1 MKVLKRHLVVD
12 KFIVEDCLSSLE
24 GPFKEAMHK
33 GRKLVAIPHT
43 LGNVKRLKKHEIMAP
58 SPVATEYDWPGLL
71 HPTPQQVDTVE
82 MMTLNDRMF
91 VNNSMGTG
99 KTISSLWAAD
109 YLMKKGVIKRCLI
122 VAPLS
127 TLRFTWDKAIFDN
140 FLNRSAAV
148 LDGPRAR
155 RIKKLREEHDFYI
168 INPEGLHILV
178 DELSLRH
185 DINHVIVDELAMFRE
200 AKERKLNLNAI
211 LNRKIIRTAWGMT
224 GEPTPNAPTD
234 AYWQIR
240 LIRPDLYGA
249 IGGWRRFRDDTMV
262 QVPNSI
268 WKWVPRDNASNHVF
282 RFMQPSVRYS
292 LEDCATLP
300 PILYQYRS
308 VDMSTEQA
316 DHYAQLIEH
325 SKTVVTGDLVTAVN
339 AGVLLSKLVQVSCGA
354 VYSTEGKAT
363 FIPATKRLAVLKEI
377 IDGAQKKVIVFAPYR
392 AVLRMIEGFLI
403 KTYGSDRVAYIDGSI
418 SKGDRFEIMKKFQE
432 QKTLKVLVAHP
443 KPISHGV
450 TLTAADTNVWYAPI
464 TSNDIYSQAN
474 GRIYRISQDS
484 KTNVINLFASKA
496 EEKIYKGL
504 ISKKENQDILL
515 ELIREYT
522 HD

>member
-1 MKVLKRHLVVD
+1 
-12 KFIVEDCLSSLE
+12 
-24 GPFKEAMHK
+24 
-33 GRKLVAIPHT
+33 
-43 LGNVKRLKKHEIMAP
+43 
-58 SPVATEYDWPGLL
+58 
-71 HPTPQQVDTVE
+71 
-82 MMTLNDRMF
+82 
-91 VNNSMGTG
+91 
-99 KTISSLWAAD
+99 
-109 YLMKKGVIKRCLI
+109 
-122 VAPLS
+122 
-127 TLRFTWDKAIFDN
+127 
-140 FLNRSAAV
+140 
-148 LDGPRAR
+148 
-155 RIKKLREEHDFYI
+155 
-168 INPEGLHILV
+168 
-178 DELSLRH
+178 
-185 DINHVIVDELAMFRE
+185 
-200 AKERKLNLNAI
+200 
-211 LNRKIIRTAWGMT
+211 
-224 GEPTPNAPTD
+224 
-234 AYWQIR
+234 
-240 LIRPDLYGA
+240 
-249 IGGWRRFRDDTMV
+249 
-262 QVPNSI
+262 
-268 WKWVPRDNASNHVF
+268 
-282 RFMQPSVRYS
+282 
-292 LEDCATLP
+292 
-300 PILYQYRS
+300 
-308 VDMSTEQA
+308 MSTEQA